1 MKKKLPLMFLF
12 IITGCVSGPP
22 TLSQDQL
29 KKLGTIEVY
38 KEGEIPS
45 KKYEKITEI
54 SAADCT
60 GAPAGGRVWGN
71 AEMAIQTLKKKA
83 ASRNADAIINTSC
96 SSMPFVNNC
105 WAAQKCDGIAIKWIE

>member
-1 MKKKLPLMFLF
+1 MKKILPFTLLF
-12 IITGCVSGPP
+12 IVTGCVSGPP

-29 KKLGTIEVY
+29 KKLGEIEIY
-38 KEGEIPS
+38 KEGENPS

-71 AEMAIQTLKKKA
+71 AEMAIQTLKMKA
-83 ASRNADAIINTSC
+83 ASKNADAIINASCTSV
-96 SSMPFVNNC
+96 PFVNNC
-105 WAAQKCDGIAIKWIE
+105 WAAQKCDGIAIKWLQ